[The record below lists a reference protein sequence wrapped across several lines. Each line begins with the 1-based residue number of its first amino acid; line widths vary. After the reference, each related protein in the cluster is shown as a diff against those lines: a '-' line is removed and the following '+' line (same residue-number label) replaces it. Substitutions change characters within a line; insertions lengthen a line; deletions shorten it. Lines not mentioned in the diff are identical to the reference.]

1 MAIFDSEKRPRGLR
15 VPSLAGLKS
24 SATKSQFSF
33 KKPDSIPSVSDESIS
48 KSTLPAPPPPKPAP
62 PPDKELP
69 LPPKQEIPSASNN
82 PYFPPIPRNAVPE
95 RRPIER
101 VPVPAQPSSRTTG
114 MRSKISLPDFHAPQ
128 QPTPVAP
135 SPQIPTI
142 VQAPAPA
149 PVPPPV
155 SAPVPVP
162 DEANSPQLEDF
173 IPTPDSAEPPLAV
186 PELSREELAPS
197 PFVPPDVEPVAP
209 SLNEIHLTCY
219 QQHRAM
225 PVAQNTWCPM
235 PCMTCQKFDI
245 EIRHRCVFCCLRI
258 CETCYQTLQ
267 KCKNRS
273 VEELVD
279 RIAV

>member
-33 KKPDSIPSVSDESIS
+33 QKKSDLLEETS
-48 KSTLPAPPPPKPAP
+48 KPIAASAPPPKPAP

-69 LPPKQEIPSASNN
+69 LPPKEEIPRSASDN

-101 VPVPAQPSSRTTG
+101 VPVPTQSSSSRTTG
-114 MRSKISLPDFHAPQ
+114 MRSKKSQPDFHAPQ
-128 QPTPVAP
+128 QPTPVTP
-135 SPQIPTI
+135 SPPPQIPTI
-142 VQAPAPA
+142 VQDSAPA
-149 PVPPPV
+149 PVP
-155 SAPVPVP
+155 VPA
-162 DEANSPQLEDF
+162 DEANSPQLEDL

-197 PFVPPDVEPVAP
+197 PFVPPDIEPVAP

-258 CETCYQTLQ
+258 CESCYQTLQ

>member
-1 MAIFDSEKRPRGLR
+1 MAIFDTEKRPRGLR

-24 SATKSQFSF
+24 SAAKSQFSF
-33 KKPDSIPSVSDESIS
+33 KKSDSPSES
-48 KSTLPAPPPPKPAP
+48 KPTAFPAPPPPKPAP
-62 PPDKELP
+62 PPDKQLP
-69 LPPKQEIPSASNN
+69 LPPNEETRNASNN
-82 PYFPPIPRNAVPE
+82 PYFPPIPVPE

-101 VPVPAQPSSRTTG
+101 VPVPTQSPPSRTTG
-114 MRSKISLPDFHAPQ
+114 MRSKKSQPDFHAPQ
-128 QPTPVAP
+128 QPTPVTP
-135 SPQIPTI
+135 SPPQVSTL

-149 PVPPPV
+149 PVSIPV
-155 SAPVPVP
+155 SAPAPAP
-162 DEANSPQLEDF
+162 IPANEPNSPQLEDF
-173 IPTPDSAEPPLAV
+173 IPTPDSVEPPLAV

-235 PCMTCQKFDI
+235 PCMTCQKFDL

-258 CETCYQTLQ
+258 CESCYQTLQ

>member
-15 VPSLAGLKS
+15 VPSLAALKS

-33 KKPDSIPSVSDESIS
+33 QKKSDLPSDLPSDESTS
-48 KSTLPAPPPPKPAP
+48 PKPAAFPAPPPPKPAP

-69 LPPKQEIPSASNN
+69 VPPKVDIPASSNN
-82 PYFPPIPRNAVPE
+82 PYFPPIPGNAIPP
-95 RRPIER
+95 RRPVER
-101 VPVPAQPSSRTTG
+101 VPVPTQSPPRMTV
-114 MRSKISLPDFHAPQ
+114 
-128 QPTPVAP
+128 PTL
-135 SPQIPTI
+135 

-149 PVPPPV
+149 P
-155 SAPVPVP
+155 APA
-162 DEANSPQLEDF
+162 DEANSPLPEDF

-186 PELSREELAPS
+186 PELPREELAPS

-209 SLNEIHLTCY
+209 KLNEIHLTCY

-258 CETCYQTLQ
+258 CESCYQILQ

-279 RIAV
+279 QLV

>member
-1 MAIFDSEKRPRGLR
+1 MAIFDTEKRPRGLR

-24 SATKSQFSF
+24 SAAKSQFSF
-33 KKPDSIPSVSDESIS
+33 KKSDSPSES
-48 KSTLPAPPPPKPAP
+48 KPTAFPAPPPPKPAP

-69 LPPKQEIPSASNN
+69 LPPNQETRNASNN
-82 PYFPPIPRNAVPE
+82 PYFPPIPVPE

-101 VPVPAQPSSRTTG
+101 VPVPTQSPPSRTTAN
-114 MRSKISLPDFHAPQ
+114 SSD
-128 QPTPVAP
+128 PV
-135 SPQIPTI
+135 SPQASTLVQAPASAPPVSIP
-142 VQAPAPA
+142 VSAPAPA
-149 PVPPPV
+149 P
-155 SAPVPVP
+155 APIPANEP
-162 DEANSPQLEDF
+162 NSPQLEDF
-173 IPTPDSAEPPLAV
+173 IPTPDSVEPPLAV

-225 PVAQNTWCPM
+225 PVAQNTWCPI
-235 PCMTCQKFDI
+235 PCMTCQKFDL

-258 CETCYQTLQ
+258 CESCYQTLQ